1 LQNPL
6 TVARL
11 LQKKFNTMNSSSL
24 SYMGKTGNMRPA
36 LNQKNQINKLL
47 KIYENNQKENHVI
60 DILFESECLDE
71 EHQKLQKGFMKLSVL
86 TKLK

>member
-1 LQNPL
+1 
-6 TVARL
+6 
-11 LQKKFNTMNSSSL
+11 MNSSSL

-60 DILFESECLDE
+60 DILF
-71 EHQKLQKGFMKLSVL
+71 
-86 TKLK
+86 